1 MKEWY
6 SEMVALLVGL
16 SPTIFGFIKD
26 RRSSDKSDFEIL
38 TQKYKEIYEEIK
50 ASNEECERKYKEL
63 FEEMLNLKLEIN
75 KLKI

>member
-6 SEMVALLVGL
+6 TEIVALFVGL
-16 SPTIFGFIKD
+16 SPTIFGFIRD
-26 RRSSDKSDFEIL
+26 RRQSDKTDFEIL
-38 TQKYKEIYEEIK
+38 TDKYKEIYDEIK

-63 FEEMLNLKLEIN
+63 FDEMLALKLEIN

>member
-6 SEMVALLVGL
+6 GEIAALFVGL
-16 SPTIFGFIKD
+16 SPTICNAIRD
-26 RRSSDKSDFEIL
+26 RRQSDKSDFEVL

-50 ASNEECERKYKEL
+50 SSNEECERKYREL
-63 FEEMLNLKLEIN
+63 FDEMLSLKLEIN

>member
-6 SEMVALLVGL
+6 GEITALLLGL
-16 SPTIFGFIKD
+16 SPTLFNFIKD
-26 RRSSDKSDFEIL
+26 RRSSEKSDFEIL

-63 FEEMLNLKLEIN
+63 FDEMLSLKLEIN